1 MGGSLGTAVLG
12 AVFSNRLSHELA
24 GTPAAS
30 VGSGT
35 VDPSA
40 MESLPAA
47 VRDPYI
53 GAFTD
58 SLSTVFLVAAAIV
71 VLAFVLSWFIE
82 ERPLRKTVETAGMGE
97 AFAQPT
103 HGDSLHELSREL
115 ARLVGR
121 ERARAF
127 IERTVEAAGMDLSPG
142 QAWLLVQ
149 GKEGI
154 ALRDPEAIAAGRPIE
169 VAQVRA
175 LIAELHERA
184 LVRDARLTE
193 DGHAT
198 AERLIVARRER
209 LTLLVADWE
218 ADDDPRVNDVIA
230 RLAVELGAEP
240 PR

>member
-1 MGGSLGTAVLG
+1 V
-12 AVFSNRLSHELA
+12 
-24 GTPAAS
+24 
-30 VGSGT
+30 
-35 VDPSA
+35 
-40 MESLPAA
+40 
-47 VRDPYI
+47 
-53 GAFTD
+53 
-58 SLSTVFLVAAAIV
+58 
-71 VLAFVLSWFIE
+71 
-82 ERPLRKTVETAGMGE
+82 GE

-103 HGDSLHELSREL
+103 HGDSVHELSREL

-127 IERTVEAAGMDLSPG
+127 IERTVEAAGVDLSPG

-154 ALRDPEAIAAGRPIE
+154 ALHHPEAIAADRPIE
-169 VAQVRA
+169 AAQVRM
-175 LIAELHERA
+175 LLAELHERA
-184 LVRDARLTE
+184 LVRDSRLTE
-193 DGHAT
+193 AGDDT

-218 ADDDPRVNDVIA
+218 ADDDPRLNEVIA